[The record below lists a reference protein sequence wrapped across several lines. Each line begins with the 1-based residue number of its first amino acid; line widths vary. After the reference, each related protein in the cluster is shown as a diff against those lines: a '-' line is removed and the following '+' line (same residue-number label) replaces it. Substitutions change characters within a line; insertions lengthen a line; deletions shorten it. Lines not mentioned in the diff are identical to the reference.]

1 MFEKC
6 GKLQF
11 SLKTS
16 IQEHLLH
23 VVWSSFVDVKEAINF
38 ILMREASFRLAAQ
51 LNLETEIN
59 RQTETPLWISPLSGH
74 KACSDDCK
82 ISVAS
87 SVCTSTNT
95 HCIVPL
101 RFFYGHTECQMEILR
116 ILQKMGCVIHPEGGL
131 IKKDTDSSVFP
142 FSFIGTWQHSVDIK
156 EHKLELEN
164 SRRFIKAAYR
174 KGSIIKRTERFFF
187 FCQHMHSR

>member
-1 MFEKC
+1 MWSEI
-6 GKLQF
+6 

-38 ILMREASFRLAAQ
+38 ILMREPSFRLASQ

-95 HCIVPL
+95 HRFVPL
-101 RFFYGHTECQMEILR
+101 RFLYGHSECQMEILW
-116 ILQKMGCVIHPEGGL
+116 ILQKNVMCHISRRSTH
-131 IKKDTDSSVFP
+131 KRKDTDRSVFP
-142 FSFIGTWQHSVDIK
+142 SFFHLLAQDNILLTLKNTNLS
-156 EHKLELEN
+156 L
-164 SRRFIKAAYR
+164 
-174 KGSIIKRTERFFF
+174 RTADV
-187 FCQHMHSR
+187 S

>member
-1 MFEKC
+1 MSKTSSEI
-6 GKLQF
+6 

-38 ILMREASFRLAAQ
+38 ILMREPSFRLASQ

-59 RQTETPLWISPLSGH
+59 KQTETPLWISPLSGH

-95 HCIVPL
+95 HRFVPL
-101 RFFYGHTECQMEILR
+101 RFLYGHSECQMEILW
-116 ILQKMGCVIHPEGGL
+116 ILQKILCVIHPEGGL
-131 IKKDTDSSVFP
+131 IKKRHWSFCFP
-142 FSFIGTWQHSVDIK
+142 FFIYWH
-156 EHKLELEN
+156 
-164 SRRFIKAAYR
+164 
-174 KGSIIKRTERFFF
+174 RTT
-187 FCQHMHSR
+187 FCWH

>member
-1 MFEKC
+1 MSKTSSEI
-6 GKLQF
+6 

-38 ILMREASFRLAAQ
+38 ILMREPSFRLASQ

-59 RQTETPLWISPLSGH
+59 KQTETPLWISPLSGH

-95 HCIVPL
+95 HRFVPL
-101 RFFYGHTECQMEILR
+101 RFLYGHSECQMEILW
-116 ILQKMGCVIHPEGGL
+116 ILQKILCVIHPEGGL
-131 IKKDTDSSVFP
+131 IKKRHWLFCFP
-142 FSFIGTWQHSVDIK
+142 FFIYWH
-156 EHKLELEN
+156 
-164 SRRFIKAAYR
+164 
-174 KGSIIKRTERFFF
+174 RTT
-187 FCQHMHSR
+187 FCWH

>member
-1 MFEKC
+1 MWKTLFKI
-6 GKLQF
+6 

-23 VVWSSFVDVKEAINF
+23 VVWSSFVDVKEAIHF

-74 KACSDDCK
+74 KACSDECK

-87 SVCTSTNT
+87 SVCYPTYT
-95 HCIVPL
+95 HFFVPL
-101 RFFYGHTECQMEILR
+101 RFLYEHTECQMEIPR
-116 ILQKMGCVIHPEGGL
+116 ILQKMGCVTYPEGGL
-131 IKKDTDSSVFP
+131 IKK
-142 FSFIGTWQHSVDIK
+142 
-156 EHKLELEN
+156 
-164 SRRFIKAAYR
+164 
-174 KGSIIKRTERFFF
+174 KG
-187 FCQHMHSR
+187 H